1 MTDDIKEKAMMLAI
15 QARPGR
21 PAHEL
26 IDDAAQIEAYLREGE
41 AEEHDRAMAE
51 RFREA
56 AEFANSVALDVAGE
70 SLRAPRVKYR
80 DAPAQSIALDEAE
93 ERDDD

>member
-26 IDDAAQIEAYLREGE
+26 IDDAAQIEAYLRGDADEPPE
-41 AEEHDRAMAE
+41 KDADEPPEKY
-51 RFREA
+51 
-56 AEFANSVALDVAGE
+56 V
-70 SLRAPRVKYR
+70 PYR